1 MRPTKTNTATIT
13 NFFFIIK
20 LINYN
25 ALKRFKNLS
34 YQILIKL
41 PNDKDN
47 LNQLVKCRYNNV
59 QICQSKYPRPHL

>member
-13 NFFFIIK
+13 TFFFIIK
-20 LINYN
+20 LLNYN
-25 ALKRFKNLS
+25 PLKRLKNLS

-47 LNQLVKCRYNNV
+47 LNQLVMRHSHTFRKTR
-59 QICQSKYPRPHL
+59 K